1 MNPSSESP
9 HDAFRGLVANSL
21 SQCVRPGI
29 GAAPYNAAGLELID
43 SYLQNMWTLQKDF
56 FDAMNLELLIVKT
69 QRNRHATIHRLP
81 VELLV
86 YIFQLAL
93 PLPEV
98 GLHYIRRLRRLL
110 RVCTHWATMIS
121 TAPLFWTVVTT
132 ECGPEYLVLV
142 FTRLGNT
149 YPLHVH
155 CHMLAD
161 EEFTPILRRIA
172 SHIQRWETAII
183 VMPQTEEGRQYL
195 SAPAPRLRRL
205 HFSGPSGTGT
215 STQANYQPFDI
226 FSGAA
231 DRLEEV
237 KVTMMRLPWDSPILR
252 GLKSLHLQFCKE
264 IGVSNIIAILND
276 CPDLATLILDET
288 EITVDMQPDPSK
300 AANMIRLEDICF
312 TVRELQ
318 GIREVINGFKAPNCQ
333 TFGFNLV
340 TTEPNDDLDDFLLT
354 TLAPFFP
361 FFRRTM
367 FKHPKAVIDKSTW
380 DDFQLRCSHAKEDE
394 DLVWL
399 DIYLAKA
406 STGTMISFLR
416 QLLGEGESE
425 RPDVRLIIGRDWGAE
440 GLSIVNEVSLYCNVV
455 DLWLGAYRTLRDFGA
470 ERTLHSLTRP
480 SFLPN
485 LRHLIIAGD
494 GWDGDEVKAILQK
507 RFSQA
512 GGYRFQ
518 LRILFLGRGVR
529 TGTSFQW
536 DLEELPMIEKVSR
549 NDDSKF
555 MDYENL

>member
-1 MNPSSESP
+1 
-9 HDAFRGLVANSL
+9 
-21 SQCVRPGI
+21 
-29 GAAPYNAAGLELID
+29 
-43 SYLQNMWTLQKDF
+43 
-56 FDAMNLELLIVKT
+56 
-69 QRNRHATIHRLP
+69 
-81 VELLV
+81 
-86 YIFQLAL
+86 
-93 PLPEV
+93 
-98 GLHYIRRLRRLL
+98 
-110 RVCTHWATMIS
+110 MIS